1 MATDKKIN
9 AIYTIFENDIQ
20 ENDVDYSDEL
30 KNELDERQAAYKNG
44 SAKVISAKES
54 QERIQQKLKA
64 ASKKW
69 VIPTFYFKRRKLI
82 LKSL

>member
-64 ASKKW
+64 ASKK
-69 VIPTFYFKRRKLI
+69 
-82 LKSL
+82 

>member
-1 MATDKKIN
+1 MNTTTIRQQLHHFLEVATDKKIN

-64 ASKKW
+64 ASKK
-69 VIPTFYFKRRKLI
+69 
-82 LKSL
+82 